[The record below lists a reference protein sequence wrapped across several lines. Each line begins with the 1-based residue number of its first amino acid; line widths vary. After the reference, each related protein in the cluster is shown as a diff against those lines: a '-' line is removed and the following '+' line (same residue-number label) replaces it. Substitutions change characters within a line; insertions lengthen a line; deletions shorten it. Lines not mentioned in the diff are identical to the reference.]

1 MKKRKISEL
10 DNETIAKVL
19 KIALEEKKPLEIL
32 KEKFGLPEQEVMDLM
47 KIKLSDDKFDI
58 WKKNANVSKPKTKP
72 LKFDPLQDD
81 DLDSKYYFKNKFD

>member
-10 DNETIAKVL
+10 DTETLNKVL
-19 KIALEEKKPLEIL
+19 KMALEEKKPLDVL
-32 KEKFGLPEQEVMDLM
+32 KEKYGLPEHEIIDFM
-47 KIKLSDDKFDI
+47 KARLSEEKFDI
-58 WKKNANVSKPKTKP
+58 WKKNATASKQKPKP